1 MRENAIPIA
10 PQVDAACEL
19 LGLDPLA
26 MANEG
31 RFVLFLPANEAERA
45 LELLRRFETS
55 AAIIGCVRGEPV
67 LGEPVLGEAVL
78 GEAVHGEAVLLENSL
93 GLHRRLEL
101 RRGDQLPRIC

>member
-1 MRENAIPIA
+1 LVRENAIPIA

-31 RFVLFLPANEAERA
+31 RFVLFLPANEADRA

-55 AAIIGCVRGEPV
+55 AAIIGSVRGEA
-67 LGEPVLGEAVL
+67 LLGEAVL
-78 GEAVHGEAVLLENSL
+78 GEAVLLENSL

-101 RRGDQLPRIC
+101 GRGEQLPRIC

>member
-1 MRENAIPIA
+1 
-10 PQVDAACEL
+10 VDAACEL

-45 LELLRRFETS
+45 LELLRRFEPS
-55 AAIIGCVRGEPV
+55 AAIIGSVR
-67 LGEPVLGEAVL
+67 GEAVL
-78 GEAVHGEAVLLENSL
+78 GEAVLLENSL

-101 RRGDQLPRIC
+101 GRGEQLPRIC